1 MQMES
6 VLLDII
12 PKEVVGQGWQPNS
25 PTFVHRISNQM
36 RTYQDA
42 LNENHDLVISDPSRM
57 RFRVASTEDMLLE
70 QFTVAIIDAFSSIQV
85 ALTKTL
91 RSKTDFSKLPINTA
105 EKLKAAFV
113 RLL

>member
-1 MQMES
+1 
-6 VLLDII
+6 
-12 PKEVVGQGWQPNS
+12 
-25 PTFVHRISNQM
+25 
-36 RTYQDA
+36 
-42 LNENHDLVISDPSRM
+42 
-57 RFRVASTEDMLLE
+57 LLE